1 MAQREYTLA
10 RQTKVLPDEADS
22 DEENEGECGAEG
34 EMLEN
39 AFENDRWTAESL
51 SNRTLHQK

>member
-22 DEENEGECGAEG
+22 DEESEGECGAEG

-39 AFENDRWTAESL
+39 AFENKSFGLLESL
-51 SNRTLHQK
+51 SNRTLH